1 MSRDNPSNTEKTWR
15 CILRSGSGHVSMALF
30 NNFKSKSQGIR
41 CRIDIR
47 VLCSFGKTHC
57 SVRVTFQC
65 LYLSWQSAPVC
76 DFTVHSRY
84 RDRKL
89 VSCKRGTPYVYL
101 KDPDIFNIPIDRAK
115 QMLGARHPMCSK
127 TGIWQDANYLCVHTH
142 LKRQL
147 HILNF
152 KLKTMHG

>member
-1 MSRDNPSNTEKTWR
+1 MLWFSSPALFIYSEWIVKHRFLLFYWYLGLVECDSILTPEKFSLNTVMSRDNPSNTEKTWR

-47 VLCSFGKTHC
+47 VLCSFVKTHC
-57 SVRVTFQC
+57 SVQVTFQW
-65 LYLSWQSAPVC
+65 LYLSWQPALVC
-76 DFTVHSRY
+76 DFTVYSRWY

-101 KDPDIFNIPIDRAK
+101 
-115 QMLGARHPMCSK
+115 
-127 TGIWQDANYLCVHTH
+127 
-142 LKRQL
+142 
-147 HILNF
+147 
-152 KLKTMHG
+152 